1 MRVDSA
7 AALRGGAAAH
17 DCVVAR
23 AFRSGTPVVDAD
35 PPATLVGAES
45 RVSRRLNGP
54 DAAYRSFLT
63 AIRHVTKSGEVWCE
77 GARVFLD
84 PSSGH
89 FSPRNAALCL
99 NYAVFFT
106 PQYGD
111 SYIEVSVRRCVSRRD
126 CDSCW

>member
-1 MRVDSA
+1 MVD
-7 AALRGGAAAH
+7 
-17 DCVVAR
+17 V
-23 AFRSGTPVVDAD
+23 D
-35 PPATLVGAES
+35 PPAASVGAGVD
-45 RVSRRLNGP
+45 VSNRLNGP
-54 DAAYRSFLT
+54 DVAYRSFLT

-84 PSSGH
+84 PSSKH

-111 SYIEVSVRRCVSRRD
+111 SYIEVGMRTSISGRD